1 MSDSQRQGAKAEQH
15 VKEIL
20 IRHGWR
26 LLDQNWRCRYGEI
39 DLLLTKKH
47 SMNKKTHKLGKSA
60 QCRLKF
66 KLWSFLRIGLYD
78 G

>member
-39 DLLLTKKH
+39 ELSCPKATSNDLPVMNGH
-47 SMNKKTHKLGKSA
+47 SHE
-60 QCRLKF
+60 
-66 KLWSFLRIGLYD
+66 
-78 G
+78 